1 MSGWLKT
8 RCAYTIHEILI
19 KRNATHR
26 GICHTC
32 MRSYFDTYIHG
43 ERSFIPG
50 DLYGFQ
56 SWMKISGQITR
67 TARSAWVSGDSLKIS
82 WLLAEQKI
90 NCVPWPNCISEQG
103 SSHWCHLSELQQDLW
118 HSAPQ
123 HPSVCIEKIW
133 IWWVSCLPD
142 KELVARSYPENYSPF
157 FIKGSGE

>member
-90 NCVPWPNCISEQG
+90 NCVPWPNCISEQE

-118 HSAPQ
+118 HSAPTTSFCLHWKDLDLMGVLFAGQ
-123 HPSVCIEKIW
+123 GAGCKI
-133 IWWVSCLPD
+133 IPR
-142 KELVARSYPENYSPF
+142 EL
-157 FIKGSGE
+157 